1 MAEPARPLPATASP
15 NTAPGAVPG
24 AAPGAAANAAPPPG
38 TGGKPPAMPTVQEF
52 GLWSGFEGREELLG
66 RGLVQL
72 LKTVIADAPYQHHLN
87 DAAMKAHLNAIQ
99 FAKNHG
105 MLPQLVAHDVKTLAP
120 VNKRV
125 GQLVAKT
132 GNAEYG
138 LVALFERTDC
148 WYQLVLEWKVEPG
161 RRTWRSPFHTVL
173 DMGRRIGQFDLTEQ
187 EIHQDWTVPRIEGYA
202 ADIGIKVKVSP
213 WHESGWL

>member
-1 MAEPARPLPATASP
+1 MAEAARPLPGDPSSGTAPNASP
-15 NTAPGAVPG
+15 APAQ
-24 AAPGAAANAAPPPG
+24 
-38 TGGKPPAMPTVQEF
+38 GGRPPALPSVHEF

-87 DAAMKAHLNAIQ
+87 DAALKAHLNAIQ

-120 VNKRV
+120 VNRRV

-132 GNAEYG
+132 GNPEYG
-138 LVALFERTDC
+138 LVGLFERTDC
-148 WYQLVLEWKVEPG
+148 WYQLVLEWRVEPG

-173 DMGRRIGQFDLTEQ
+173 EMGRRIGQFDLTEQ
-187 EIHQDWTVPRIEGYA
+187 EIHEQWTAPRIQGYA
-202 ADIGIKVKVSP
+202 ADIGIKVNVSP
-213 WHESGWL
+213 WHESGWLSCELA

>member
-1 MAEPARPLPATASP
+1 MAEAARQ
-15 NTAPGAVPG
+15 VP
-24 AAPGAAANAAPPPG
+24 PAAAG
-38 TGGKPPAMPTVQEF
+38 RPASLPTPQEF

-72 LKTVIADAPYQHHLN
+72 LKTVIADMPYQHHLN
-87 DAAMKAHLNAIQ
+87 DAVMKAHLTGIQ
-99 FAKNHG
+99 FAKNRG
-105 MLPQLVAHDVKTLAP
+105 LMREYVEHDIRTLAP

-125 GQLVAKT
+125 GQMVAKT
-132 GNAEYG
+132 GNPEYG

-173 DMGRRIGQFDLTEQ
+173 EMGRRIGQFDMTEQ
-187 EIHQDWTVPRIEGYA
+187 EIHENWTVPRLHGYA
-202 ADIGIKVKVSP
+202 DDIGIKIRVSP
-213 WHESGWL
+213 WSADGWLSCELD

>member
-1 MAEPARPLPATASP
+1 MAEPARPLSAVATPGTPANASPSPATA
-15 NTAPGAVPG
+15 TA
-24 AAPGAAANAAPPPG
+24 
-38 TGGKPPAMPTVQEF
+38 TGGKPPAMPSVHEF

-99 FAKNHG
+99 FAKNLKL
-105 MLPQLVAHDVKTLAP
+105 LPEFVAHDVKTLSP

-132 GNAEYG
+132 ANPEYG

-148 WYQLVLEWKVEPG
+148 WYQLVLEWNVEPG

-173 DMGRRIGQFDLTEQ
+173 EMGRGIGQFDLTEQ
-187 EIHQDWTVPRIEGYA
+187 EIHEEWTVPRIQGYA
-202 ADIGIKVKVSP
+202 ADIGIKVKISP
-213 WHESGWL
+213 WHESGWLSCELA

>member
-1 MAEPARPLPATASP
+1 MAKPARPLPDTAPAGPAATAP
-15 NTAPGAVPG
+15 VIQTASG
-24 AAPGAAANAAPPPG
+24 PPPG
-38 TGGKPPAMPTVQEF
+38 FAGQPPAAPSVHDF

-148 WYQLVLEWKVEPG
+148 WYQLVLEWTVEPG

-173 DMGRRIGQFDLTEQ
+173 EMGRRIGQFDLTEQ
-187 EIHQDWTVPRIEGYA
+187 EIHEEWTVPRIQGYA
-202 ADIGIKVKVSP
+202 ADIGIAVKISP
-213 WHESGWL
+213 WQESGWLSCELA

>member
-1 MAEPARPLPATASP
+1 MAEPARALRNASP
-15 NTAPGAVPG
+15 AASASSVAPAPGGPHPGGAVP
-24 AAPGAAANAAPPPG
+24 ASAIPS
-38 TGGKPPAMPTVQEF
+38 VQDF

-132 GNAEYG
+132 GNPEYG
-138 LVALFERTDC
+138 LVGLFERTDC
-148 WYQLVLEWKVEPG
+148 WYQLVLEWTVEPG
-161 RRTWRSPFHTVL
+161 RRSWRSPFHTVL
-173 DMGRRIGQFDLTEQ
+173 AMGRRIGQFDLTEQ
-187 EIHQDWTVPRIEGYA
+187 EVHEEWTVPRIQGYA
-202 ADIGIKVKVSP
+202 ADIGIQVRISP
-213 WHESGWL
+213 WQEDGWLSCELA

>member
-1 MAEPARPLPATASP
+1 MAEPARPLPDTAQTGPAATNSG
-15 NTAPGAVPG
+15 TV
-24 AAPGAAANAAPPPG
+24 APPPLVAG
-38 TGGKPPAMPTVQEF
+38 QPPATPSVHDF

-132 GNAEYG
+132 GNPEYG

-148 WYQLVLEWKVEPG
+148 WYQLVLEWTVEPG

-173 DMGRRIGQFDLTEQ
+173 AMGRRIGQFDLTEQ
-187 EIHQDWTVPRIEGYA
+187 EIHEEWTVPRIQGYA
-202 ADIGIKVKVSP
+202 ADIGIAVKISP
-213 WHESGWL
+213 WQESGWLSCELA

>member
-1 MAEPARPLPATASP
+1 MAEPARPIPQSASP
-15 NTAPGAVPG
+15 GGTPNASPPPG
-24 AAPGAAANAAPPPG
+24 AA
-38 TGGKPPAMPTVQEF
+38 GKPPALPSVQEF

-120 VNKRV
+120 VNRRV

-132 GNAEYG
+132 GNPEYG
-138 LVALFERTDC
+138 LVGLFERTDC

-173 DMGRRIGQFDLTEQ
+173 DAGRRIGQFDLTER
-187 EIHQDWTVPRIEGYA
+187 EIHEEWTAPRIQGYA
-202 ADIGIKVKVSP
+202 ADIGIEVKVSP
-213 WHESGWL
+213 WHESGWLSCELA